1 MIAVAY
7 CLSAQIF
14 LSIEQ
19 HLRAA
24 GRPVQLEPSNNA
36 TIGTSLPLCLHN
48 RDARV
53 QLERVRRHLHVIR
66 ACVSAHPPILSPAGA
81 SAQDDGVPG
90 RRAPLRVGRRVPG
103 GGAGR
108 AAQAA
113 GRRLRE
119 RPGRVRAVPALLL
132 PRDAA
137 GGAGHAPHDAAV
149 RARARAHAAA
159 ARGLRGRVRRQ
170 ALGAAGPRLAAAGGR
185 ALGPLAVPPAL
196 RGAPNLVRC
205 MLDRVLEVFFFSLTC
220 LRLHLC
226 SLPFGFS
233 EPDVPELL
241 SEDEGKDVARH
252 EDDEDDDGY
261 LDDVPPPPPVDHAA
275 CNEALAK
282 LVQVKMQHANRTIP
296 RPDDWLVFDPV
307 QEKLVLQKHATHMND
322 GVPNGLCNGHAT
334 DSKVSL
340 SREQEPIGD
349 SDQLPLGAE
358 PKLADA
364 DGWGTAK
371 EQAPRGESAA
381 GIRKRL

>member
-1 MIAVAY
+1 MEY
-7 CLSAQIF
+7 L
-14 LSIEQ
+14 
-19 HLRAA
+19 
-24 GRPVQLEPSNNA
+24 
-36 TIGTSLPLCLHN
+36 
-48 RDARV
+48 
-53 QLERVRRHLHVIR
+53 
-66 ACVSAHPPILSPAGA
+66 
-81 SAQDDGVPG
+81 
-90 RRAPLRVGRRVPG
+90 
-103 GGAGR
+103 
-108 AAQAA
+108 
-113 GRRLRE
+113 
-119 RPGRVRAVPALLL
+119 
-132 PRDAA
+132 DAA
-137 GGAGHAPHDAAV
+137 RRSAWAVVYLVAGLGVLLKLLGDAYANALDVCELYPHFSFRETLLEELAMHHTTLPFVRVHAPTLQLLGGYAVVYAAK
-149 RARARAHAAA
+149 HW
-159 ARGLRGRVRRQ
+159 GL
-170 ALGAAGPRLAAAGGR
+170 
-185 ALGPLAVPPAL
+185 
-196 RGAPNLVRC
+196 
-205 MLDRVLEVFFFSLTC
+205 LDRGWPLLVDVLSGRWLYHQLFEVLPTY
-220 LRLHLC
+220 
-226 SLPFGFS
+226 LPFGFS

-261 LDDVPPPPPVDHAA
+261 LDDVPPSPPVDHAA